1 MNLSGEE
8 LNAISLSIKVG
19 LSSVA
24 AGLIPATALAYL
36 LARFSFRGKSLVDA
50 IIHLPLVLPP
60 VVTGYLLI
68 ITLGRY
74 TFLGDLLM
82 KMGIKFA
89 FNWKGAIIASI
100 VMSLP
105 LMVRAIR
112 ISIEAVDRGLEEAA
126 RTLGA
131 GKFRVFMTVTLPL
144 SIPGIIS
151 GGILGFARSL
161 GEFGA
166 TVTFVSNIPGETQT
180 LPLALYSYTQTPGA
194 EAELMAA
201 RLCIISILIALA
213 ALAFS
218 EVLARRAAARMGR

>member
-1 MNLSGEE
+1 MNLSGDEIA
-8 LNAISLSIKVG
+8 AIWLSIRVG
-19 LSSVA
+19 LWSVA
-24 AGLIPATALAYL
+24 AGLVPAIGLAHL
-36 LARFSFRGKSLVDA
+36 LARKNFKGKYLLDA
-50 IIHLPLVLPP
+50 LIHLPLVVPP

-74 TFLGDLLM
+74 TPLGSLFLKL
-82 KMGIKFA
+82 GIKFA
-89 FNWKGAIIASI
+89 FNWKGAVIASF

-112 ISIEAVDRGLEEAA
+112 ISIETVDRGLEDAA

-131 GKFRVFMTVTLPL
+131 GRFRIFMTITLPL
-144 SIPGIIS
+144 SVPGIIS
-151 GGILGFARSL
+151 GAILGFARSL

-194 EAELMAA
+194 EMMAA
-201 RLCIISILIALA
+201 RLCAVSIIIAVA
-213 ALAFS
+213 ALAMS
-218 EVLARRAAARMGR
+218 EVIARRAAGRIRK

>member
-1 MNLSGEE
+1 
-8 LNAISLSIKVG
+8 
-19 LSSVA
+19 
-24 AGLIPATALAYL
+24 
-36 LARFSFRGKSLVDA
+36 
-50 IIHLPLVLPP
+50 
-60 VVTGYLLI
+60 
-68 ITLGRY
+68 
-74 TFLGDLLM
+74 
-82 KMGIKFA
+82 MGIKFA

-131 GKFRVFMTVTLPL
+131 GKLRVFMTVTLPL

-180 LPLALYSYTQTPGA
+180 LPLALYSYTQTPGP

-201 RLCIISILIALA
+201 RLCLISIMIALA

-218 EVLARRAAARMGR
+218 EVLARRASKRMGR

>member
-8 LNAISLSIKVG
+8 LNAIWLSLQVG
-19 LSSVA
+19 LWSVM
-24 AGLIPATALAYL
+24 AGLIPAIGLAHL
-36 LARFSFRGKSLVDA
+36 LARFNFRGKALLDA
-50 IIHLPLVLPP
+50 LIHLPLVVPP

-74 TFLGDLLM
+74 TPLGNLLM
-82 KMGIKFA
+82 RMGIKFA
-89 FNWKGAIIASI
+89 FNWKGAVIASL
-100 VMSLP
+100 VMSMP

-112 ISIEAVDRGLEEAA
+112 ISIEAVDRGLEDAA

-131 GKFRVFMTVTLPL
+131 GSLRIFMTITLPL
-144 SIPGIIS
+144 SVPGIIS

-166 TVTFVSNIPGETQT
+166 TVTFVANIPGETQT

-194 EAELMAA
+194 EMMAA
-201 RLCIISILIALA
+201 RLCIVSIAIAVA
-213 ALAFS
+213 ALVIS
-218 EVLARRAAARMGR
+218 EIIAKRAAGRMNK